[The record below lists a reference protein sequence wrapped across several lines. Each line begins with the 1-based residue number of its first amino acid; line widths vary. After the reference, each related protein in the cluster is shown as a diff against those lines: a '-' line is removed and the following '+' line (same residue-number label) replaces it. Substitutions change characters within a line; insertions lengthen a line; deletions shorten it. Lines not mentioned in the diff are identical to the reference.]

1 MRCIINPSLDI
12 SYGPCWLLFRLDS
25 VFMSLSWPWHFV
37 SVSAAEKQQR
47 RELLDFRGYVAQ
59 CSVLVVV
66 LAIRVYQNY
75 AQDADAV
82 RQRSRHRQQSW
93 WDLPP
98 LQGWTETRRQYLISL
113 VWLGWLLS
121 LSAWKTGDGRCNC
134 QLQYMMAYSC

>member
-1 MRCIINPSLDI
+1 
-12 SYGPCWLLFRLDS
+12 
-25 VFMSLSWPWHFV
+25 MSLSWPWHFV

-75 AQDADAV
+75 AQDADVV
-82 RQRSRHRQQSW
+82 RQRSRHRQRSW

-98 LQGWTETRRQYLISL
+98 LQGWTEMRRQYLISL

-134 QLQYMMAYSC
+134 NT